1 MRIPLLSFM
10 QLITIFT
17 AKGNGF
23 ANRAPHRAKCPCR
36 ESVQRVRG
44 SVGSSPCVE

>member
-23 ANRAPHRAKCPCR
+23 ANRAPHRAKRPCR
-36 ESVQRVRG
+36 ESVRTRSG
-44 SVGSSPCVE
+44 IRWLLALR